1 MWSRNKANLYIQ
13 DALVDFEP
21 DLKNR
26 LCSPPAQYR
35 MYRDKLMLTH
45 LVGFGGAAG
54 GIAGTSYLLDGDSD
68 FLSVP
73 DSSSWFFDGGD
84 FTIDMWFYPN
94 TSGLGY
100 HQALINQYQGDNDR
114 WALRMAG
121 PDNQIGYSFRDNDT
135 WAVQVNS
142 STVAGRPTA
151 DAWNHVSAERY
162 GDEWDVYLDGTTV
175 INVTQAVDLP
185 DQTGTLNIGCQYGN
199 YTPQNH
205 FDGQIEEIHIS
216 KGIARHQGNFTPP
229 ITPASSDANS
239 VLLIH
244 CNEAIDSGTTGS
256 GATFTDS
263 GNVGHTVTEVGTA
276 IRTLINAKV
285 AD

>member
-1 MWSRNKANLYIQ
+1 VWSRNKANLYIQ

-68 FLSVP
+68 YLSVP
-73 DSSSWFFDGGD
+73 DGSSWAFAGGD
-84 FTIDMWFYPN
+84 FTIDMWIYPN
-94 TSGLGY
+94 TAGLGY
-100 HQALINQYQGDNDR
+100 HQGLLSQFQGDNDR
-114 WALRMAG
+114 WALGIVA
-121 PDNQIGYSFRDNDT
+121 PDNYLGYWHRDADSWT
-135 WAVQVNS
+135 VEAFAAAGAV
-142 STVAGRPTA
+142 TA

-162 GDEWDVYLDGTTV
+162 GDEWDVYLDGTSV
-175 INVTQAVDLP
+175 KNVTDSSSLGDLAAVLAVGVMHAGGSSP
-185 DQTGTLNIGCQYGN
+185 YYLN
-199 YTPQNH
+199 
-205 FDGQIEEIHIS
+205 GQIEEIHIS
-216 KGIARHQGNFTPP
+216 KGIARHQGNFAPP
-229 ITPASSDANS
+229 VTPASSDANS

-244 CNEAIDSGTTGS
+244 CNETIASGTTGS

-263 GNVGHTVTEVGTA
+263 GNVGHTVTEVGTS